1 MMMYNIEF
9 IRRVSGRDDLEV
21 IEVHNMM
28 AFGLEEVVQCAARS
42 LRTITFRVPP
52 ESFRIR
58 QNGNH
63 IVYAR
68 PELSLG
74 LVKPFKAD

>member
-9 IRRVSGRDDLEV
+9 IRRLPGRDEPEV
-21 IEVHNMM
+21 TEVHNMM
-28 AFGLEEVVQCAARS
+28 AFGLEEVVQCAERS
-42 LRTITFRVPP
+42 LRSITFRVTP

-68 PELSLG
+68 PELS
-74 LVKPFKAD
+74 VAW